1 MILGIEREAAIFL
14 VALLDGII
22 VTLVYQVIRIF
33 RRIVIHNHFWISL
46 EDIVFWLFAAIY
58 IFTEIVRVCAGSI
71 RWYFVL
77 GVLGGCMTSCVG
89 IQKLLKK
96 YVDKPQ
102 KKR

>member
-1 MILGIEREAAIFL
+1 MILGIEKEAAIFL

-22 VTLVYQVIRIF
+22 VALAYHVIRIV
-33 RRIVIHNHFWISL
+33 RRIIIHNGFWISL
-46 EDIVFWLFAAIY
+46 EDIIFWILAAIY
-58 IFTEIVRVCAGSI
+58 IYAEMGRVCAGSI

-77 GVLGGCMTSCVG
+77 GVFLGGTAICVG
-89 IQKLLKK
+89 MQKLLKK